1 MITPACVPL
10 ASGGVES
17 RLEPVDALALDGHYV
32 KAAGGRLWQAHQVMA
47 RCEDDATALGGAH
60 AGRGTAEAG
69 AGALAH
75 LGKDQGAVGFAQDQ
89 VDLAAA
95 APGGSI
101 IALHEAQARA
111 GQVRQGERLG
121 RVPCLLRCRGP
132 FCQEFHDRFVRLRP
146 EGRP

>member
-1 MITPACVPL
+1 M
-10 ASGGVES
+10 
-17 RLEPVDALALDGHYV
+17 DALALDGHHV

-47 RCEDDATALGGAH
+47 RCKDDATALAGAH
-60 AGRGTAEAG
+60 TGGGTAEAG

-75 LGKDQGAVGFAQDQ
+75 FGKDQGAVGFAQDQ
-89 VDLAAA
+89 INLAAT

-101 IALHEAQARA
+101 IALDEAQARA

-121 RVPCLLRCRGP
+121 RVARLLRCRGP